1 MHIGGNIIFRLW
13 SKMEILCKYTTYKCT
28 KTSEKTRLLQFFQIQ
43 FTGLCLAM
51 YLFSQIFEKRWILS
65 LWSKQSAASLS
76 WSDLFFRILEIYCA
90 ANDSYYFIVKEVT
103 PYLLKPI
110 FLAHYVC
117 QSCVTIIPFLKSRR
131 WMQFFADFC
140 KFCIGVT
147 SEIFGHHCPDDQGLT
162 AVCMYCLLVQFKMT
176 NAMSLYLQS

>member
-117 QSCVTIIPFLKSRR
+117 QSCVTIIPFLKSR
-131 WMQFFADFC
+131 WMQFFCRFLHRCNMNFAY
-140 KFCIGVT
+140 
-147 SEIFGHHCPDDQGLT
+147 SQLLRIF
-162 AVCMYCLLVQFKMT
+162 FK
-176 NAMSLYLQS
+176 QCWCQI